1 MRAVVSPGGGV
12 RIDGLSPLLFL
23 PLEDLLH
30 FGHPVPDELICTL
43 FSRLTALLGDLH
55 ASSGSHGAV
64 SPATVV
70 LTQGGGASLL
80 AARPGALA
88 GCYAARLP
96 HAPGLAGDLFSL
108 GCTLHAAAAGG
119 APPFALRGD
128 GTPPA
133 DVSALAAVPALSGRC
148 GAVRDSVAFLLRAPV
163 EALRLLQAGRLRAP
177 VAHAAGYAPAQS
189 TSSPP
194 RAVAAGSLSFA
205 EISEG
210 IARAS
215 PPRAAP
221 APPPP
226 PPAAAA
232 ATASPAPPP
241 GRGKGGLT
249 RSPPSAAAARRP
261 APAEQ
266 PPAAAEADAAAAE
279 ARLARLARLR
289 RDASA
294 EAAAEAALAAARI
307 EAHAARRALAAAHG
321 SSGGGVAAAAAA
333 HGGGA
338 TRANGALPR
347 SPQQGRGATGARG
360 SPAGDAE
367 PPPAATTP
375 TILDAR
381 ARRAAAKQME
391 EERALEAARVAAFQG
406 RLALAARAK
415 GLYDSTLAG
424 GEGGGGGGA
433 GGGSSVSS
441 AGASSSL
448 GEPPSQLPAPPFAG
462 NSSPMPGPPAGTT
475 SAAQMRAARLQ
486 AAQAEEERALQ
497 AARVAAHQERLALRQ
512 KHGR

>member
-1 MRAVVSPGGGV
+1 MRVVVSPGGGV

-30 FGHPVPDELICTL
+30 FGQPVPDELICTL

-128 GTPPA
+128 GTPPP

-221 APPPP
+221 APPP
-226 PPAAAA
+226 
-232 ATASPAPPP
+232 

-266 PPAAAEADAAAAE
+266 PPAAAEVDAAAAE

-294 EAAAEAALAAARI
+294 EAAAEAALAAARV

-321 SSGGGVAAAAAA
+321 GSGGGVAAAAAA

-338 TRANGALPR
+338 TRATGALPR
-347 SPQQGRGATGARG
+347 SPQQGRGAAGARG

-375 TILDAR
+375 TLLDAR
-381 ARRAAAKQME
+381 ARRAAAKQAE

-448 GEPPSQLPAPPFAG
+448 GEPPAPPFAG
-462 NSSPMPGPPAGTT
+462 NSSPLPGPPAGAT